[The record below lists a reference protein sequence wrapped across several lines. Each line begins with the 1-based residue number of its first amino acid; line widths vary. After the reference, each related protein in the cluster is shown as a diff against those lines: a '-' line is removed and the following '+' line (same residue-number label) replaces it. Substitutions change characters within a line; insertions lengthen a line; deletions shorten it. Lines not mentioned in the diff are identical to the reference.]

1 MQYVRIS
8 IARYALLSLV
18 LLLLPFA
25 SLSFLSFFTRV
36 YEIDEQ
42 RAVGGVGRGLRWV
55 WMDYGRVLI

>member
-42 RAVGGVGRGLRWV
+42 RAVGRSWQGIAMG
-55 WMDYGRVLI
+55 